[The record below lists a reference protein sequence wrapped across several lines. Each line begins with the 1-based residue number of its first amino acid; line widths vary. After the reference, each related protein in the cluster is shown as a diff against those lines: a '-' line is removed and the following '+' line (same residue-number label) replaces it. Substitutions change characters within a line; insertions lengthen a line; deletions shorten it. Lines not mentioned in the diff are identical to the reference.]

1 MAFVD
6 PERFKRFEQF
16 VAANLRVF
24 ADAAGRGYAKIGP
37 GVLMYHAPDDRFDP
51 PTGPFRFEYRSKA
64 EIDALHATARDELL
78 QGMLERYKPPGEAL
92 FLAIYKDNTYDI
104 SRVTLGVVPHAG
116 GPGAGEGPGA
126 AAGGEPTAPN

>member
-16 VAANLRVF
+16 VAAHLRVF
-24 ADAAGRGYAKIGP
+24 ADAAGRGYAKLGP
-37 GVLMYHAPDDRFDP
+37 GVLIYNAPDDRFDP
-51 PTGPFRFEYRSKA
+51 PTGPFRFEYKSKA

-92 FLAIYKDNTYDI
+92 LVAIYPDLSYDVT
-104 SRVTLGVVPHAG
+104 RVVLRP
-116 GPGAGEGPGA
+116 
-126 AAGGEPTAPN
+126 AAGSPPAN